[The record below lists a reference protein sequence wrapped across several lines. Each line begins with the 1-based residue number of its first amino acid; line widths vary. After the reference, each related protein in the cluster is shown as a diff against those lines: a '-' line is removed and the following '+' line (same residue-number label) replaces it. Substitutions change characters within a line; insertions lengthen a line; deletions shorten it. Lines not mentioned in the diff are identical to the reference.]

1 LNYIELNIKIA
12 SEFAEILTAEL
23 AEIGFESFVDTE
35 DGFNA
40 YILENQVFT
49 DDLQAIQTQYQ
60 DLFQFEY
67 QTQIIEQKNWNA
79 IWESE
84 YEPVIVSDKCLIY
97 STFHKIERQYPYQI
111 LINPKMSFGTGHH
124 ETTTLMIEHQLEIDH
139 QNKTVLDAG
148 CGTGILAIMASKLG
162 ASKLDAIDIDE
173 WAVTN
178 TLENLALNNCS
189 YIKVY
194 QSDLQNAPLTE
205 KYDII
210 LANINKNVLLE
221 EIKLYRQ
228 YLTQNGVLLLSGFY
242 AEDIADICQEAQ
254 KYGFALIA
262 TKQKNQWVSLKFAG

>member
-1 LNYIELNIKIA
+1 MNYLELNIKIA
-12 SEFAEILTAEL
+12 PEFAEILTAEL
-23 AEIGFESFVDTE
+23 GEIGFESFVDTE
-35 DGFNA
+35 NGFNA
-40 YILENQVFT
+40 YILENQLVM
-49 DDLQAIQTQYQ
+49 DDLQAIEAQYQ
-60 DLFQFEY
+60 DLFSFEY

-84 YEPVIVSDKCLIY
+84 YEPVIVNDKCLIY
-97 STFHKIERQYPYQI
+97 STFHQITKKYPYEI

-124 ETTTLMIEHQLEIDH
+124 ETTTLMIEHQLETDH
-139 QNKTVLDAG
+139 QNQAVLDAG
-148 CGTGILAIMASKLG
+148 CGTGVLAIMASKLG
-162 ASKLDAIDIDE
+162 ANQIDAIDIDE

-178 TLENLALNNCS
+178 TLENIALNNCS

-228 YLTQNGVLLLSGFY
+228 YLTPNGVLLLSGFY
-242 AEDIADICQEAQ
+242 EIDIVDICQETQ
-254 KYGFALIA
+254 KYGFELIA
-262 TKQKNQWVSLKFAG
+262 TKQKNQWVSLKFVG